1 DLRCRILVEKF
12 KSKTRR
18 RRDRAC
24 HCGLSPLSG
33 RGGGGEDLLLV
44 RLWSQ
49 QKSAVLR
56 WVAQGDRYH
65 TDCLQS
71 RPQRTCLFLRLQAFR
86 QQAAVRRDTQEIVTP
101 LKMQDVHCNP
111 RALRASLES
120 NNSGLMRLP
129 FS

>member
-1 DLRCRILVEKF
+1 HGCAESPLDCWGTTKVAIAAPQLARGLRCRILVEKF
-12 KSKTRR
+12 KNKARR

-56 WVAQGDRYH
+56 WVTQGDRYH

-86 QQAAVRRDTQEIVTP
+86 QQATV
-101 LKMQDVHCNP
+101 
-111 RALRASLES
+111 
-120 NNSGLMRLP
+120 
-129 FS
+129 